1 MTRRE
6 RTDERGSAP
15 VEFVL
20 IGTVLIVLFLAII
33 QLALALHVRNTLI
46 DAASSGARL
55 ASLADRTEYDGVDRT
70 KSLITSRLSSRF
82 ANDVT
87 VATQNIDG
95 AKTVVITVRTNLP
108 LFGYFG
114 PNNTLEVTGH
124 APAG

>member
-1 MTRRE
+1 M
-6 RTDERGSAP
+6 
-15 VEFVL
+15 L

-95 AKTVVITVRTNLP
+95 AKTVVVTVRTSLP

-114 PNNTLEVTGH
+114 PNNALEVTGH

>member
-95 AKTVVITVRTNLP
+95 AKTVVVTVRTSLP

-114 PNNTLEVTGH
+114 PNNALEVTGH